1 MNKDVIKLYAVYQR
15 LTGLK
20 TNRLKG
26 WKNILY
32 ANNNENGATVAIL
45 ISDKIGFKLKETKKD
60 AI

>member
-26 WKNILY
+26 WKKILY

-45 ISDKIGFKLKETKKD
+45 ISDKIGFKL
-60 AI
+60 